1 MPQEGTTLINA
12 SLFEACCPCRGEEKK
27 RRRIMKQAAKLSTE
41 DLSWLLAVK
50 VANGR
55 S

>member
-1 MPQEGTTLINA
+1 MINA
-12 SLFEACCPCRGEEKK
+12 SLFAANCLCRAQEKK
-27 RRRIMKQAAKLSTE
+27 RRRIMKQAGKLSTA

-55 S
+55 P

>member
-1 MPQEGTTLINA
+1 MINA
-12 SLFEACCPCRGEEKK
+12 SLFAANCPCRAQEKK
-27 RRRIMKQAAKLSTE
+27 RRRIMKQAVKLSTA

-55 S
+55 P